1 MKKLADIQH
10 PVGSQSWIVEGLQLL
25 EQLIADLIA
34 AKAEKAPANPPE
46 TVNQKALDSL
56 DKRISAIETAAK
68 APKPAAPAV
77 EAPKPPPA
85 EPPAKT

>member
-25 EQLIADLIA
+25 EQLIADLVS
-34 AKAEKAPANPPE
+34 AKTEKAPANPPE
-46 TVNQKALDSL
+46 AVNQKALDSL
-56 DKRISAIETAAK
+56 DKRVSAIETAARGPK
-68 APKPAAPAV
+68 PVAEAPKPA
-77 EAPKPPPA
+77 A